1 MCYAGSQFFWI
12 FQLTVIWDKVVKNGQ
27 VKFVE
32 DTLKIGNIK
41 IILSSTNFT
50 WSIFEYFV
58 SFIVLIILQ

>member
-32 DTLKIGNIK
+32 DTLKIGSIK